1 MLDQIQETQE
11 TQDKT
16 RNIRKLNPYPR
27 QEQEINPK
35 ILGYPGNTQEISF
48 LGKPRKTQEVNF
60 LGISWVTQDLGLG
73 WYFLSWVFP
82 GFPRNPFPFLFLSC
96 SWAQEI

>member
-27 QEQEINPK
+27 QEQEI
-35 ILGYPGNTQEISF
+35 LF
-48 LGKPRKTQEVNF
+48 LGS
-60 LGISWVTQDLGLG
+60 SWVTQEIPFLGS
-73 WYFLSWVFP
+73 SWV
-82 GFPRNPFPFLFLSC
+82 
-96 SWAQEI
+96 AQEIPKK

>member
-27 QEQEINPK
+27 QEQEI
-35 ILGYPGNTQEISF
+35 LF
-48 LGKPRKTQEVNF
+48 LGS
-60 LGISWVTQDLGLG
+60 SWVTQEIPKKSI
-73 WYFLSWVFP
+73 SWVN
-82 GFPRNPFPFLFLSC
+82 PRRPKK
-96 SWAQEI
+96 